1 MYDLRDLVNGQR
13 HERILSAECL
23 SCHCNLTMFYWRMPG
38 GETMRVS
45 INLTSKLV
53 KTVDRLAKNKRKS
66 RSKIIET
73 LIESSLNT
81 GSKDSRFETLVG
93 AWKDDRSEKEIIEG
107 IYQDR
112 ENNRVKG

>member
-1 MYDLRDLVNGQR
+1 
-13 HERILSAECL
+13 
-23 SCHCNLTMFYWRMPG
+23 
-38 GETMRVS
+38 MRVS